1 MNRKYFILVLLIISV
16 LVLSACKKS
25 GAAAGAAP
33 RTPFIGGTAGIS
45 MNFEKD
51 SPPPEV
57 TDDQSF
63 AFNAIVSLKNEGEYA
78 VDNNDMRVNLVGF
91 DPSDFGKDFESLRD
105 AQPDDILDSKKRD
118 AEGNIIEGTTT
129 FVSFPKDDD
138 NFIPSQFPGNTPF
151 TFRADACYYYETQ
164 SNTKLCILKDMIN
177 IRDSS
182 LCRPT
187 QARVSYSSSAP
198 VQVLN
203 FREAVVGKDRVSFS
217 FDVVLSGNV
226 DIFWS
231 KDERR
236 PSSGFD
242 AACPRDP
249 RSRREVEN
257 KVGIEIT
264 EVPNDPV
271 ITNLKCGGLDNDWK
285 GVITLVSGRRTI
297 TCTADLVSDRVD
309 LEKVAGVKLMYNVL
323 DSKETQVLVKHLA
336 QTVG

>member
-1 MNRKYFILVLLIISV
+1 MLIISI

-25 GAAAGAAP
+25 GASTGTAP
-33 RTPFIGGTAGIS
+33 RTPFIGGTSGVT

-63 AFNAIVSLKNEGEYA
+63 AFNAIISLKNDGEYA
-78 VDNNDMRVNLVGF
+78 IDRNDMRVNLVGF
-91 DPSDFGKDFESLRD
+91 DPSDFGKSFEDLRD
-105 AQPDDILDSKKRD
+105 VQPDDTLDSKKRD
-118 AEGNIIEGTTT
+118 AEGNIIDGTTT
-129 FVSFPKDDD
+129 FVTFPKSGD
-138 NFIPSQFPGNTPF
+138 NFVPTQFPGNTEF

-177 IRDSS
+177 IRDSAI
-182 LCRPT
+182 CRPT
-187 QARVSYSSSAP
+187 QGRVSYSSSGP
-198 VQVLN
+198 VQVAN
-203 FREAVVGKDRVSFS
+203 FREAVVGKDRISFS
-217 FDVVLSGNV
+217 FDIVLSGNV
-226 DIFWS
+226 DIFWG
-231 KDERR
+231 KNEQK

-242 AACPRDP
+242 TACPRDP
-249 RSRREVEN
+249 RARRDVEN

-271 ITNLKCGGLDNDWK
+271 ISNLKCGGLDNDWK
-285 GVITLVSGRRTI
+285 GVVTLVNGRRTI

-323 DSKETQVLVKHLA
+323 DSKETRILVKHLA
-336 QTVG
+336 QTIE